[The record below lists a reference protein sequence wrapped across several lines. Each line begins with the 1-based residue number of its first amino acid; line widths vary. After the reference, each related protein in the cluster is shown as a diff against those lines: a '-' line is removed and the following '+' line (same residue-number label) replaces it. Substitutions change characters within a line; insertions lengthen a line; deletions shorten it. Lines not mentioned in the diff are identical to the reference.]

1 MRALHG
7 AMVLDTTV
15 LVYALGREHPLR
27 APCRDLVRAIGDGRV
42 SATTT
47 VEVIQELAHVR
58 ARRTNRAEAA
68 QRADEYA
75 ALLAPL
81 IRPDLS
87 DLRRGM
93 GLFARIER
101 LGAFDAVLAACALA
115 DDDLAGLVSADSAFG
130 AVTGLSHLDPGAAD
144 FRARLGLDAP

>member
-1 MRALHG
+1 VSTLHG
-7 AMVLDTTV
+7 TVVLDTTV
-15 LVYALGREHPLR
+15 LVYALGRDHPLR
-27 APCRDLVRAIGDGRV
+27 EPCRDLVRAIGDGRI

-58 ARRTNRAEAA
+58 ARRTDRAEAA
-68 QRADEYA
+68 LRAGEYA

-81 IRPDLS
+81 IRPDLA

-93 GLFARIER
+93 ELFARVER

-115 DDDLAGLVSADSAFG
+115 DDGHAGIVSADSAFG
-130 AVTGLSHLDPGAAD
+130 AVTGLTHLDPGAPD
-144 FRARLGLDAP
+144 FRARLGLDTP